1 MLMSYYACTSLK
13 CTKTYI
19 FNSAPFL
26 SLLGLFP
33 YLYESLILP
42 CHMVVVH
49 TFNPSTGK
57 AQAARALK
65 SRPP

>member
-33 YLYESLILP
+33 YLYESL
-42 CHMVVVH
+42 VVH